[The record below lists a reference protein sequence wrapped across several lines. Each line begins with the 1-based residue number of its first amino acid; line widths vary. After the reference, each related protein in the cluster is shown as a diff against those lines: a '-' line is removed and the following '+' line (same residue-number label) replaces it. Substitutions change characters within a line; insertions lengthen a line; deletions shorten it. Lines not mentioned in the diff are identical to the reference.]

1 MIATLLFI
9 LAGLMLIPAVLAG
22 FSLNAHLT
30 AAEYAAKTAL
40 KKDEENEE
48 QEYKD
53 LEGLYGMFY
62 NGKMLI
68 IWTWRLFCKLI
79 WLIPPLFLIL
89 PKPKPIFAGS
99 EPREDEEDNQDNI
112 PVDRNSMFFKT
123 YRGLQKY
130 ERGYLWVSIAY
141 LLTRKSKVSKGLGA
155 AALTSVGVRKKR
167 ESERKKLKSER
178 EQREAEQRA
187 EREKQAQLQKMEDD
201 LRIRA
206 YPDEEPPVIG
216 EDETSDGI
224 KP

>member
-9 LAGLMLIPAVLAG
+9 LAGLMLIPAVLAM

-30 AAEYAAKTAL
+30 AAEYTAKTAL
-40 KKDEENEE
+40 KKDDVNEE

-53 LEGLYGMFY
+53 LEGLYGLFY
-62 NGKMLI
+62 NGHMLI
-68 IWTWRLFCKLI
+68 GWPWRLFCKLV

-99 EPREDEEDNQDNI
+99 EPQEDEEDNQDNI

-123 YRGLQKY
+123 YRGLKKY
-130 ERGYLWVSIAY
+130 ERGYFWVSLVY
-141 LLTRKSKVSKGLGA
+141 LLTRKSKVSKGLGT
-155 AALTSVGVRKKR
+155 AALASVGVRKKR
-167 ESERKKLKSER
+167 EIERKKLTSER

-187 EREKQAQLQKMEDD
+187 EQETLAQLQKMEDD

-206 YPDEEPPVIG
+206 YPDEVPPVVEENG
-216 EDETSDGI
+216 EARE
-224 KP
+224 

>member
-9 LAGLMLIPAVLAG
+9 LAGLMLIPAVLAM

-30 AAEYAAKTAL
+30 AAEYTAKTAL
-40 KKDEENEE
+40 KKDDVNEE

-68 IWTWRLFCKLI
+68 VWTWRLFCKLV

-99 EPREDEEDNQDNI
+99 EPQEDEEDNQDNI

-123 YRGLQKY
+123 YRGLKKY
-130 ERGYLWVSIAY
+130 ERGYFWVSLVY

-155 AALTSVGVRKKR
+155 AALASVGVRKKR
-167 ESERKKLKSER
+167 EIERKKLTSER
-178 EQREAEQRA
+178 EQREAEQRT
-187 EREKQAQLQKMEDD
+187 EREKLAQLQKMEDD

-206 YPDEEPPVIG
+206 YPDEVPPVVEENG
-216 EDETSDGI
+216 EARE
-224 KP
+224 